1 MRSVIRRGAVV
12 LLSVVLAAG
21 AFAAP
26 RNESR
31 GVRKV
36 KQIIRA
42 LGDFITVPTP
52 APTPAPT
59 QP

>member
-1 MRSVIRRGAVV
+1 MRSVFHRSAVLV
-12 LLSVVLAAG
+12 LSVVLCAG

-26 RNESR
+26 PRPHP
-31 GVRKV
+31 GVGWVKKV
-36 KQIIRA
+36 IRA

-52 APTPAPT
+52 GPASTPK